1 MPRQPQSEEQRDSV
15 QRRILSAAQDL
26 FDAAGIEAVSMR
38 ALGARVGLSASA
50 LYAYFP
56 TKRDLLRALWWDAV
70 SELHLRMQN
79 ISDSEPDPVAAIR
92 AIGRAYAEFAAENP
106 VRFNV
111 LFIID
116 QGELAEE
123 LKSSGVRAAA
133 YELFRQRVAE
143 AIERGRLRP
152 GDPDL
157 AAQTLWAG
165 IHGVLTLTSSS
176 ASFPFLPSTLLID
189 TVMEAILAGLNT
201 TSIDERAGGKAVRVK
216 AVVRKVHGPTPDG
229 HSRHTGTSSE
239 G

>member
-1 MPRQPQSEEQRDSV
+1 MPRQPQTEEQRDSI

-26 FDAAGIEAVSMR
+26 FDSAGIEAVSMR

-70 SELHLRMQN
+70 DELHHRIHN

-92 AIGRAYAEFAAENP
+92 AIGRAYAEFATENP

-133 YELFRQRVAE
+133 YELFRRRVAE
-143 AIERGRLRP
+143 AIEHGRLRP

-165 IHGVLTLTSSS
+165 IHGVLTLTNSS
-176 ASFPFLPSTLLID
+176 ASFPFLPSTLLLH
-189 TVMEAILAGLNT
+189 TVMEAILDGLNAAPVGD
-201 TSIDERAGGKAVRVK
+201 SAGGKAVRVK
-216 AVVRKVHGPTPDG
+216 AVVRKVHGPTPDAPSVPPEESAG
-229 HSRHTGTSSE
+229 E
-239 G
+239 